1 MEWRLLA
8 FGALLVAYIHV
19 APAQRQ
25 YPVYSACKGVTIA
38 TTGAIIKYPDEGN
51 YDAKE
56 NCKWTVDVAGPK
68 IVSVY
73 KFDLEGRN
81 RNGET
86 VYDYVEIRDK
96 YDLFRNG
103 KLMKR
108 WAGKEGFGEVLTING
123 KFTVK
128 FRSDWSGQRE
138 GFRMIIEDN

>member
-1 MEWRLLA
+1 MEWKLLA
-8 FGALLVAYIHV
+8 FWALLVAYIHA
-19 APAQRQ
+19 APAQPHYR
-25 YPVYSACKGVTIA
+25 VYSACKGVTIT
-38 TTGAIIKYPDEGN
+38 TTGAIIKYPDEGEYGN
-51 YDAKE
+51 DE
-56 NCKWTVDVAGPK
+56 SCKWTVNVDGPK

-81 RNGET
+81 GTT

-108 WAGKEGFGEVLTING
+108 WAGKEGIGEVLTIYG

-128 FRSDWSGQRE
+128 FRSDRSVQRE